1 MPSLSAPRIG
11 VWGYIL
17 VVPDSEMKLRML
29 RGEEYQATDEQLT
42 AERERCSVLCERINA
57 TSAADEPTRLA
68 LFRELLGGIG
78 DDTLIQSPFR
88 CDYGYNI
95 RIGRRSFINY
105 GGILLDVA
113 RITIGDEVLIAT
125 NVQILTATHPLDAPR
140 RRAWWEFAK
149 PISIADGVWIGSGA
163 IIVPGVSVGENA
175 VVGAGAIV
183 TKDVAANTVVVGN
196 PARVVRE
203 L

>member
-1 MPSLSAPRIG
+1 M
-11 VWGYIL
+11 
-17 VVPDSEMKLRML
+17 PDSEMKRRML
-29 RGEEYQATDEQLT
+29 RGEEYMATDEQLT
-42 AERERCSVLCERINA
+42 AERDRCSLLCERINA
-57 TSAADEPTRLA
+57 LPAADEPTRLA
-68 LFRELLGGIG
+68 LFREMLGSIA

-105 GGILLDVA
+105 GGIILDVA
-113 RITIGDEVLIAT
+113 PVTIGDEVLIAT
-125 NVQILTATHPLDAPR
+125 NVQILTATHPLDPVR

-149 PISIADGVWIGSGA
+149 PISVADGVWIGGGA
-163 IIVPGVSVGENA
+163 LILPGVSIGENA
-175 VVGAGAIV
+175 VIGAGAVV
-183 TKDVAANTVVVGN
+183 TRNVAANTVVVGN